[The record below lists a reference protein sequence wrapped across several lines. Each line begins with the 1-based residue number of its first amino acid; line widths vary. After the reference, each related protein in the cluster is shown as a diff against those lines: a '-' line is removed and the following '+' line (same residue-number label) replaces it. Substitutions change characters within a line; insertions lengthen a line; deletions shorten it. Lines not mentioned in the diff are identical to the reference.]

1 MKNRK
6 LILIVSLVL
15 AMTMSLGGTLA
26 YLQDTDAD
34 VNVMTLG
41 SVTITQNEHQR
52 VQNADGTY
60 PIQDIDGQ
68 DSYVLEVYENDKPLL
83 PIVGD
88 PNEPGNSPAYAGFDE
103 TTVRMSQIGS
113 YGGMQVFAGKNAQ
126 DKFVTVTN
134 TGKTDAFVRTFVA
147 IEIGEGDAALIGTSY
162 HNTWAKNTIGKVEIN
177 GVNYYVTEYDYQ
189 GGKLSDGSWR
199 HGNGILPAGD
209 TTYPSLAQVYLKS
222 KATNEDMVKFD
233 GNKNGKLDIL
243 VLSQAIQADGF
254 AATAEKSAAQVAL
267 DTGFGEATAENI
279 AKWFGETEI
288 GTPGK
293 DWPSNDVPVMAEI
306 TVDSVD
312 ALIKAVKD
320 GYTVIGL
327 ANGEYDIQ
335 GLGGVKGITLTGS
348 KDAVI
353 KIMNEG
359 EDGCDYGFDGAT
371 VTFNGVTF
379 DTSANNGN
387 YKGFARME
395 ATFNNCNFVGSYTT
409 FDNTQFNN
417 CSFNLK
423 NNYVWTWGA
432 SKVDF
437 NNCVFEDENGVA
449 KAILVHGGTS
459 ATVTVNNCTFK
470 ATEPAKTWDGI
481 DVAAVSIDPTNAA
494 TIYTINFIGENTVSD
509 AFNGLVQVKY
519 KNEAS
524 QVTINQ

>member
-6 LILIVSLVL
+6 LILILSLVL
-15 AMTMSLGGTLA
+15 ALTMSLGGTLA
-26 YLQDTDAD
+26 YLTDTDAD
-34 VNVMTLG
+34 VNTMVLG
-41 SVTITQNEHQR
+41 NVKIAQNEQMRDENGELVEYQDKPALPAVYTSEAWADEKVTISGEEFKFFAPEMKN
-52 VQNADGTY
+52 V
-60 PIQDIDGQ
+60 
-68 DSYVLEVYENDKPLL
+68 NDK
-83 PIVGD
+83 I
-88 PNEPGNSPAYAGFDE
+88 
-103 TTVRMSQIGS
+103 
-113 YGGMQVFAGKNAQ
+113 
-126 DKFVTVTN
+126 VTVTN
-134 TGKTDAFVRTFVA
+134 MGNTKAFVRTIIA
-147 IEIGEGDAALIGTSY
+147 IEA
-162 HNTWAKNTIGKVEIN
+162 
-177 GVNYYVTEYDYQ
+177 
-189 GGKLSDGSWR
+189 
-199 HGNGILPAGD
+199 PAGFNDDLVHVNVND
-209 TTYPSLAQVYLKS
+209 TKGITASGWSYATTEAGVRYVYNIFTYTDALAAKATSLPSLMQVFLDKDT
-222 KATNEDMVKFD
+222 TNEDVA
-233 GNKNGKLDIL
+233 KLGEEWEIIA
-243 VLSQAIQADGF
+243 LSQAVQADGF
-254 AATAEKSAAQVAL
+254 ADAKTALEEAFP
-267 DTGFGEATAENI
+267 FGESKDAAVAAWLADAENH
-279 AKWFGETEI
+279 I
-288 GTPGK
+288 GTPGDK
-293 DWPSNDVPVMAEI
+293 NDTNNPPVIAEI

-359 EDGCDYGFDGAT
+359 ENGCDYGFDGAT

-519 KNEAS
+519 ENEAS